1 MTCYGQ
7 KSICLRKTPK
17 NDLFEWQEIGIAT
30 LWEDLD
36 IKLFTPGF
44 LGFLGIKQFKIA
56 IGKIGGIKIES
67 AGGRNKFIC

>member
-1 MTCYGQ
+1 MQ
-7 KSICLRKTPK
+7 FASKILTPRGMHY
-17 NDLFEWQEIGIAT
+17 NGFQEIGIAT